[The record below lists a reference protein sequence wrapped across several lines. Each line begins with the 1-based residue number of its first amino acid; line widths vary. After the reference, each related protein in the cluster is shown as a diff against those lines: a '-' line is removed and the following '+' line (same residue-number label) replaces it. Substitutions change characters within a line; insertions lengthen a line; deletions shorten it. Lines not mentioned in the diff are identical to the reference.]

1 MNSISRFLYSA
12 RLRSAALI
20 TTGPLIL
27 FVTTGCVVG
36 PDYHAPTQAIKMNQ
50 WGPAQ
55 NEVNATTTGS
65 PAAFALGPWWTTF
78 NDPQLTHLIE
88 RALASSPDIAIAEQ
102 RVREA
107 RAGLRSVTGGRYPQ
121 IGAGAGAMEY
131 RRTGPLNTIY
141 RESYSTFQTGF
152 DASWEI
158 DLWGGTRRA
167 VESAG
172 AAWEATQ
179 EESHGVRVSLAAEVA
194 RTYVEL
200 RAGQRRLAIAHTNL
214 ALQQR
219 TLDLTR
225 ERLRAGVASDL
236 DEARASGLVANTLAL
251 LPQLEDGNARLVRL
265 LGILLGEEPNAL
277 AGEFADT
284 QPMPTPPAEVAAGLP
299 AELLR
304 HRPDIRAAERRLAA
318 ATARIGVAEAQLY
331 PKLGLAGTLGF
342 VSTRN
347 EDLFDYSNRY
357 FGVGPGLHWNLFNG
371 GRVRAQVE
379 AESAR
384 TDRALAEYHKIVLAA
399 LADVENSLGSFHAEQ
414 RRHRALNEAAD
425 SARRAVTTA
434 TELYRQGV
442 TDFLSV
448 IDAERSLASAE
459 DNLAQSDRAI
469 CINLIALYKSLGG
482 GWQIDPT
489 VAVAKATRL

>member
-1 MNSISRFLYSA
+1 MNSISSFPTSA
-12 RLRSAALI
+12 GLRGAALI
-20 TTGPLIL
+20 ASGALIL
-27 FVTTGCVVG
+27 LLTDGCMVG

-50 WGPAQ
+50 WGSAQ
-55 NEVNATTTGS
+55 NS
-65 PAAFALGPWWTTF
+65 AAAGAAAVPIPDQWWTTF
-78 NDPQLTHLIE
+78 NNPELTRLIE
-88 RALASSPDIAIAEQ
+88 RALASSPDITIAEQ

-107 RAGLRSVTGGRYPQ
+107 RAGLRSVAGGRYPQ
-121 IGAGAGAMEY
+121 VGAGAGTMEY

-158 DLWGGTRRA
+158 DLWSGTRRA

-172 AAWEATQ
+172 AALEATK

-219 TLDLTR
+219 TLELTR
-225 ERLRAGVASDL
+225 ERLRAGVANDL
-236 DEARASGLVANTLAL
+236 DEARASGLVANTRAL
-251 LPQLEDGNARLVRL
+251 VPQLEDSNARLVRL
-265 LGILLGEEPNAL
+265 LGILLGEEPDTL
-277 AGEFADT
+277 AGELAET
-284 QPMPTPPAEVAAGLP
+284 QPLPTPPANVAVGLP

-318 ATARIGVAEAQLY
+318 STARIGAAQAQLY
-331 PKLGLAGTLGF
+331 PKLGLTGTLGF
-342 VSTRN
+342 VSTRS

-357 FGVGPGLHWNLFNG
+357 FSSGPGLHWNLFDG

-384 TDRALAEYHKIVLAA
+384 TDRALAEYHKSVLAA
-399 LADVENSLGSFHAEQ
+399 LAEVENSLGSFHAEQ
-414 RRHRALNEAAD
+414 RRHSALNEAAD

-434 TELYRQGV
+434 TELYRQGI

-459 DNLAQSDRAI
+459 DNLAQSDRTV
-469 CINLIALYKSLGG
+469 CTNLIALYKSLGG
-482 GWQIDPT
+482 GWQTAPVVP
-489 VAVAKATRL
+489 VAQVTRS

>member
-1 MNSISRFLYSA
+1 MNSISSFPTSA
-12 RLRSAALI
+12 GLRGAALI
-20 TTGPLIL
+20 ASGALIL
-27 FVTTGCVVG
+27 LLTDGCMVG

-50 WGPAQ
+50 WGSAQ
-55 NEVNATTTGS
+55 NS
-65 PAAFALGPWWTTF
+65 AAAGVAAVPIPDQWWTTF
-78 NDPQLTHLIE
+78 NNPELTRLIE
-88 RALASSPDIAIAEQ
+88 RALASSPDITIAEQ

-107 RAGLRSVTGGRYPQ
+107 RAGLRSVAGGRYPQ
-121 IGAGAGAMEY
+121 VGAGAGTMEY

-158 DLWGGTRRA
+158 DLWSGTRRA

-172 AAWEATQ
+172 AALEATK

-219 TLDLTR
+219 TLELTR
-225 ERLRAGVASDL
+225 ERLRAGVANDL
-236 DEARASGLVANTLAL
+236 DEARASGLVANTRAL
-251 LPQLEDGNARLVRL
+251 VPQLEDSNARLVRL
-265 LGILLGEEPNAL
+265 LGILLGEEPDTL
-277 AGEFADT
+277 AGELAET
-284 QPMPTPPAEVAAGLP
+284 QPLPTPPANVAVGLP

-318 ATARIGVAEAQLY
+318 STARIGAAQAQLY
-331 PKLGLAGTLGF
+331 PKLGLTGTLGF
-342 VSTRN
+342 VSTRS

-357 FGVGPGLHWNLFNG
+357 FSSGPGLHWNLFDG

-384 TDRALAEYHKIVLAA
+384 TDRALAEYHKSVLAA
-399 LADVENSLGSFHAEQ
+399 LAEVENSLGSFHAEQ
-414 RRHRALNEAAD
+414 RRHSALNEAAD

-434 TELYRQGV
+434 TELYRQGI

-459 DNLAQSDRAI
+459 DNLAQSDRTV
-469 CINLIALYKSLGG
+469 CTNLIALYKSLGG
-482 GWQIDPT
+482 GWQTAPVVP
-489 VAVAKATRL
+489 VAQVTRS

>member
-1 MNSISRFLYSA
+1 MNSISLSRSSA
-12 RLRSAALI
+12 KLRGVTLIATSALLLLM
-20 TTGPLIL
+20 TE
-27 FVTTGCVVG
+27 GCTVG
-36 PDYHAPTQAIKMNQ
+36 PDYHAPAQAIKMNQ
-50 WGPAQ
+50 WGTAQ
-55 NEVNATTTGS
+55 NDANAG
-65 PAAFALGPWWTTF
+65 AAAVPTPEQWWTTF
-78 NDPQLTHLIE
+78 NDPELTHLIE
-88 RALASSPDIAIAEQ
+88 RALGSSPDLTIAEQ

-107 RAGLRSVTGGRYPQ
+107 RAGLRSVTGSREPQ
-121 IGAGAGAMEY
+121 VGAGAGAMEF

-172 AAWEATQ
+172 AALEATQ

-236 DEARASGLVANTLAL
+236 DEARASGLVANTRAL
-251 LPQLEDGNARLVRL
+251 LPQLEDGNARLTRL
-265 LGILLGEEPNAL
+265 LGILLGQEPDTL
-277 AGEFADT
+277 AGELAEI
-284 QPMPTPPAEVAAGLP
+284 QPLPTPPANVAVGLP

-318 ATARIGVAEAQLY
+318 STARIGAAQAQLY
-331 PKLGLAGTLGF
+331 PKLALIGTLGF
-342 VSTRN
+342 VSTRS
-347 EDLFDYSNRY
+347 EDLFDYSNR
-357 FGVGPGLHWNLFNG
+357 FFSIGPGLHWNLFDG

-384 TDRALAEYHKIVLAA
+384 TDRALAEYHKTVLAA

-414 RRHRALNEAAD
+414 RRHSALNEAAD

-459 DNLAQSDRAI
+459 DNLAQSDRAV
-469 CINLIALYKSLGG
+469 CTNLIALYKSLGG
-482 GWQIDPT
+482 GWQTDPV
-489 VAVAKATRL
+489 VAVAQATHS